1 MAMKQMFQKTA
12 PTVDFDMII
21 GENSSIEGNV
31 QSGGSMRIDGH
42 INGDITAEGDVII
55 GSSAD
60 VLGNIR
66 AANIEL
72 SGTVEGKIHS
82 DGMLKIHASG
92 VLRGDIE
99 VMSFVIDEGGAF
111 EGMCNINTSDL
122 PPKKAP
128 ATDEA
133 KEADSKKNDAQDSQN
148 KQQNGQY
155 KNQQK
160 NNNQN
165 QKNNQQK
172 TA

>member
-1 MAMKQMFQKTA
+1 MKQMFQKTA

-31 QSGGSMRIDGH
+31 KSGGSMRIDGH

-55 GSSAD
+55 GNSAD

-66 AANIEL
+66 AANIEV
-72 SGTVEGKIHS
+72 SGKVEGKIHS

-128 ATDEA
+128 VADKENESVPENTDSEG
-133 KEADSKKNDAQDSQN
+133 SKNSPSN
-148 KQQNGQY
+148 RSN

-160 NNNQN
+160 NNTQR
-165 QKNNQQK
+165 NNQQK